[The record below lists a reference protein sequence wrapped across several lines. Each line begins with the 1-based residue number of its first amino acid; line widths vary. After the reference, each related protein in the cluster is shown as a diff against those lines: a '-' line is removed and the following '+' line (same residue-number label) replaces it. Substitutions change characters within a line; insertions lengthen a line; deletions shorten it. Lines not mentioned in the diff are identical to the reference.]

1 MADDISRLLEQTCCA
16 FIPEYYDGVLEALR
30 IQQINDAEIEP
41 FVSSIMRLFRNSY
54 IKTADIDYVE
64 ELEDG
69 LGIGHEGTFEQR
81 RDAIINELNN
91 VFIANDE
98 NIITLAMSIF
108 GGDNLEMITDCKRL
122 ITIITTALNNE
133 DSMYAVESL
142 KYVYMALAPLLPQ
155 NIDFRV
161 GVHSSN
167 VINVKYEYGW
177 TTHLHT
183 ALGSIEYVEPEPQ
196 PEDIEIWYLRNNDER
211 DYTVARTNAAPSI
224 YKDGS
229 NKTEFGKTYEVL
241 ELRRVNGD
249 LVDAEQD
256 GVEKPVN
263 AVCPAVLSGDV
274 ANNQA
279 TMYYRW
285 YGNSSQ
291 ILVYTV
297 KVRVLNYLTLYT
309 ARYDNAVRNYG
320 DVTVANGTTL
330 GIRQRGENDSGRI
343 PDMYKTG
350 YLYNIIGVFKDNG
363 TEIDKTGLSVINSG
377 GYFYVK
383 NESGSDVSFNHL
395 RLKFEID
402 PDPTYTAY
410 SRSASYQNSNQT
422 LQTAV
427 YTSIYEPGSN
437 NVVAGDTHKDYEI
450 IGMWNAAGTALQ
462 FEQVGL
468 SCYLYNGNPR
478 IRIMNKRSSS
488 ISWNHIEYKAHDVF
502 RFYNRDDRADY
513 ALHGSKAAY
522 NRNGIQTIERTANET
537 YTIVGVYMADGTQIP
552 TPADLEV
559 SYASSLRQIR
569 ISTQYEHTFAYVDVV
584 VSGGDAPTTAS
595 ALSLN
600 NEEEM

>member
-81 RDAIINELNN
+81 REAIINELNN

-183 ALGSIEYVEPEPQ
+183 ELGSIEYVEPENYI
-196 PEDIEIWYLRNNDER
+196 DVLLYLRGDQDIPQSKSFAANDYWWPCIQSQQSR
-211 DYTVARTNAAPSI
+211 TALQSFGVNVTSMDTAFDTGNGMILFDDVNFDYELLGLYTDNGQTQATTNL
-224 YKDGS
+224 S
-229 NKTEFGKTYEVL
+229 NFFVS
-241 ELRRVNGD
+241 NHSNQGD
-249 LVDAEQD
+249 LCVTIDSINAFSTPCLSWKLRIRKAE
-256 GVEKPVN
+256 EPEE
-263 AVCPAVLSGDV
+263 
-274 ANNQA
+274 
-279 TMYYRW
+279 T
-285 YGNSSQ
+285 
-291 ILVYTV
+291 
-297 KVRVLNYLTLYT
+297 
-309 ARYDNAVRNYG
+309 
-320 DVTVANGTTL
+320 
-330 GIRQRGENDSGRI
+330 
-343 PDMYKTG
+343 
-350 YLYNIIGVFKDNG
+350 F
-363 TEIDKTGLSVINSG
+363 
-377 GYFYVK
+377 
-383 NESGSDVSFNHL
+383 
-395 RLKFEID
+395 
-402 PDPTYTAY
+402 TAY

-427 YTSIYEPGSN
+427 YTAIYEPGSN

-462 FEQVGL
+462 FEHVGL

-502 RFYNRDDRADY
+502 RFYSRDDRADY
-513 ALHGSKAAY
+513 ALYGSKAAY

-559 SYASSLRQIR
+559 SYASSLRQIK

-595 ALSLN
+595 ALSLDN
-600 NEEEM
+600 DEEM